1 MGSTKVLIAD
11 DHEVIRTGVRL
22 LLDTDGFEVVAEATN
37 GQIAIDLTAEHSPDI
52 VIMDVDMPQLDGI
65 EATRRL
71 KEAHPEARVL
81 ILSAESRETLTEEVQ
96 AAGAAGLVDKY
107 SCVEELPRA
116 LGALLNGQNWF
127 PVRV

>member
-22 LLDTDGFEVVAEATN
+22 LLDTDDFEVVAEAPN
-37 GQIAIDLTAEHSPDI
+37 GLVAIDLTVEHSPDI
-52 VIMDVDMPQLDGI
+52 VIMDVDMPYLDGI

-71 KEAHPEARVL
+71 KEANPDARVL
-81 ILSAESRETLTEEVQ
+81 ILSAESRHTLAEEVQ

-107 SCVEELPRA
+107 CCVEELPRA
-116 LGALLNGQNWF
+116 LGALRNGECWF
-127 PVRV
+127 PVRA